1 MSKLPIVDVLAGH
14 DPLDSTTV
22 SEPFDPVVL
31 PENASVKG
39 LKIGI
44 PKVFSFSI
52 TSVITFRLNIFYDKY

>member
-1 MSKLPIVDVLAGH
+1 MCLIFVDVLAGH

-22 SEPFDPVVL
+22 PECYDPVVL

-44 PKVFSFSI
+44 PKVCSFSGI
-52 TSVITFRLNIFYDKY
+52 IALLLIG

>member
-1 MSKLPIVDVLAGH
+1 MCLFNSVVDVLAGH

-22 SEPFDPVVL
+22 PESIDPVVL

-44 PKVFSFSI
+44 PKVFILCSI
-52 TSVITFRLNIFYDKY
+52 NGVLLIG